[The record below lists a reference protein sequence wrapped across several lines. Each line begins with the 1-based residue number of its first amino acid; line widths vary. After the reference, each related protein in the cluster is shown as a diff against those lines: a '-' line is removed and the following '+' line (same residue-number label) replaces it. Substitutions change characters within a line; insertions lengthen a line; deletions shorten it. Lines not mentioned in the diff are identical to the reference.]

1 MPQMMCPHPLQ
12 PVAPDPEKQWRSEQ
26 GRAHTKAVNL
36 AFDVQNAAISD
47 KRVAPFM
54 RTALRH
60 PQARLSAALR
70 ALGGSP
76 CREEAVALM
85 ARVNAWDEGYDP
97 IHWRAKRKPSGGERY
112 ICRLPN
118 ELKAVHYLLK
128 RPLEKLL
135 STDANIFG
143 VKGHSRDDLAR
154 EIKDLQNRGF
164 NNIAVTDIVDC
175 YQSVDPDAVYQLPLP
190 EEVKRRT
197 LDLRYQILV
206 EDNHGAQPQASFHDT
221 VSLYGTTQ
229 NARGPRGLMQG
240 SPLSGVI
247 LAWLLNGL
255 PSTKDARVYLCFDNL
270 IVLARSPSETRAMA
284 DTLAAHFEQCP
295 AGPLAL
301 CEPTYADNMP
311 VGFLGYFFDPEQL
324 GVGIDMNQRNK
335 FLKKLNKAEAKQAGH
350 YQEVFDRHQAQR
362 TSSLFDAHNPFRN
375 HFPAEVWDAL
385 LSFRAGFPAAST
397 NDPELLALVENSRWL
412 AERTKDAMTMFL
424 HDHLFEARNSEI
436 GQTVRAIIKRQN
448 AGLPAYS

>member
-1 MPQMMCPHPLQ
+1 MPQMICPHPLQ
-12 PVAPDPEKQWRSEQ
+12 LVASDPEKQWRSEQ

-36 AFDVQNAAISD
+36 AFDVQNAALSGR
-47 KRVAPFM
+47 RVAPVM

-85 ARVNAWDEGYDP
+85 GRVNAWEESYRP
-97 IHWRAKRKPSGGERY
+97 IHWHAKRKPSGGERY

-118 ELKAVHYLLK
+118 ELKAAHYLLK

-197 LDLRYQILV
+197 LDLRNQILV
-206 EDNHGAQPQASFHDT
+206 EENHGEQPQARFHDIF
-221 VSLYGTTQ
+221 SLYDTTQ

-240 SPLSGVI
+240 SPLSGLI
-247 LAWLLNGL
+247 LAWLLNGI
-255 PSTKDARVYLCFDNL
+255 PSTQDARVYLCFDNL

-284 DTLAAHFEQCP
+284 DTLAAHFQQCP

-301 CEPTYADNMP
+301 CEPTYADNLP
-311 VGFLGYFFDPEQL
+311 VGFLGYFFDPQQL
-324 GVGIDMNQRNK
+324 GVGIDMNGRNK
-335 FLKKLNKAEAKQAGH
+335 FLNKLNRAEARHDQH
-350 YQEVFDRHQAQR
+350 YREIFERHQAQR
-362 TSSLFDAHNPFRN
+362 TSSLYDAHNPFRN
-375 HFPAEVWDAL
+375 HFPAEVWETL

-397 NDPELLALVENSRWL
+397 DDPELMALVESSRWL
-412 AERTKDAMTMFL
+412 AERTNDGMAMFL
-424 HDHLFEARNSEI
+424 HDHLFADPHSDI
-436 GQTVRAIIKRQN
+436 GQAVQAIIERHRE
-448 AGLPAYS
+448 GS